1 MTAIDAGDVTRGREK
16 GQMPGRFRFTC
27 NRRLLLLAVAGLTA
41 AVAAEG
47 AGNPKVVERSH
58 RSAPGWTVRPP
69 ETDGRYLY
77 FVGRAGGAASLEA
90 AENDAAADIIRQ
102 IVSLI
107 GLEASFNYERV
118 RSQAGLLLT
127 DRIKLAGDSRI
138 VGLKRIET
146 YYEKQTAQEGNSV
159 KNSWNAHVLARY
171 PVESLQNESDR
182 LEQLGQARVS
192 TAEKLLAQGRRLAA
206 SGFSERAWGRVARG
220 LEITGTPSVVA
231 DPSTSSRLAV
241 VRQRLVDCARE
252 LSVPLRRV
260 SVGVIEFP
268 DGAGRDGQAMSHAL
282 ESALRNK
289 GFAVERG
296 TEAAAAGALS
306 VVSVRLSEL
315 NAYRMQPGFYFSRWH
330 AALSIRDPRDRDIL
344 FSAEYPVKG
353 FGADPERA
361 ALDAMR
367 KLNTEVFT
375 QFAAQAMERFD
386 YQLAGEGS
394 ANAHGS
400 F

>member
-1 MTAIDAGDVTRGREK
+1 
-16 GQMPGRFRFTC
+16 MPGRFRFTRI
-27 NRRLLLLAVAGLTA
+27 RRLLLLAVAGLTA
-41 AVAAEG
+41 AAAAEG
-47 AGNPKVVERSH
+47 AGNPQVKTVERSH

-90 AENDAAADIIRQ
+90 AENDAAAEIIRQ

-138 VGLKRIET
+138 IGLKRIET
-146 YYEKQTAQEGNSV
+146 YYEKQTVQEGNSV

-171 PVESLQNESDR
+171 PVESLQNESAR

-192 TAEKLLAQGRRLAA
+192 TAENLLARSRRLTA
-206 SGFSERAWGRVARG
+206 SGFNERAWERVARG
-220 LEITGTPSVVA
+220 LEITGKLSVVA

-241 VRQRLVDCARE
+241 VRQRLVDRARE

-260 SVGVIEFP
+260 TVGVIEFS
-268 DGAGRDGQAMSHAL
+268 DGAQHDEQAMAHAL
-282 ESALRNK
+282 ESALRGK

-296 TEAAAAGALS
+296 TEAVAAAALS
-306 VVSVRLSEL
+306 VVSLRLSEL

-330 AALSIRDPRDRDIL
+330 AALSVSDPRDRDIL

-386 YQLAGEGS
+386 YQLAEEGS
-394 ANAHGS
+394 ADAHGS